1 MKFFGGGG
9 LVIKSC
15 WTLVT
20 LWTIGPTRIL
30 CPGEFPVKDT
40 RMGFHFL
47 LQRIFVTQDL
57 PCLGCEKVSDSLGLS
72 YSKFKIF

>member
-9 LVIKSC
+9 LVIMSC
-15 WTLVT
+15 WTLAT

-30 CPGEFPVKDT
+30 CPWDFPGKDT
-40 RMGFHFL
+40 GMGCHFL
-47 LQRIFVTQDL
+47 LQIIFLTQGL
-57 PCLGCEKVSDSLGLS
+57 PRLGCEKVSDSLGLS